1 MSPHGFH
8 RLGDTLYLQISVRP
22 KQGQQLTITGTAS
35 HLAGTLFNITFFC
48 PSYALAMNYKK
59 KAAKQKQCALAVF
72 HRWDDE

>member
-8 RLGDTLYLQISVRP
+8 RLGDTLHLQISVRP

-59 KAAKQKQCALAVF
+59 GSQTKAVRIGCLSSLG
-72 HRWDDE
+72 R